1 MNMKD
6 EKNLLEED
14 EKSLREELSNL
25 GGCRTMVLL
34 LGVML
39 IIIVGIIIRTLF

>member
-1 MNMKD
+1 MNMK

-34 LGVML
+34 LGVI
-39 IIIVGIIIRTLF
+39 IIIVGVIIRTLF